1 MESLNIF
8 IRSIFIDNMVF
19 AFFFGMCSY
28 IAVSKNVKTALGLG
42 LAVTF
47 VMVMTVPLN
56 YLLYEYVL
64 KADVLVPGVDLSFL
78 TFIVFIATIAAFVQL
93 VEMAVEKFSPTL
105 YNQLGIFLPLIAVN
119 CAILGGSLFMQQK
132 VDALEITSL
141 WQSIVYGLGS
151 GLGWW
156 LAIVMMAAIREKT
169 TYSQIPAALRGPGI
183 AFIITGLMG
192 IAFMIFSGIKLESFK
207 RDKKMTLTIIIAIV
221 AFLVIT
227 LVLVGLLLFAKAKLT
242 TSGDVTID
250 INGGEKVL
258 IAESGGTLLS
268 TLANNNVFLP
278 SACGGGGSCGMCK
291 CQVLEGGGE
300 LLPTETGFI
309 NRKMA
314 KEHWRLGCQVKVKEN
329 LKIHVPESVLGVKKW
344 ECEVISNRNISTFL
358 KEFVVKL
365 PEGENLKF
373 RSGGYIQID
382 IPKYD
387 AIKFSDMDIE
397 EPYRED
403 WDKMKMWDLVTKNPE
418 PTFRAYSMANH
429 PAEGNIIML
438 NIRIA
443 TPPFDRATG
452 TFAKVNPGIC
462 SSYIFSRKP
471 GDKVTISGPYG
482 EFFLP
487 DNLPATQELVF
498 IGGGA
503 GMAPMRS
510 HIMHLFKTEK
520 TSRPVS
526 FWYGARALKEVPY
539 MDEFLEIQREFP
551 NFKFH
556 LALDRPDPQA
566 DAAGV
571 KYTPGFVHNV
581 LYENYLKNHQA
592 PEDNIYLMCG
602 PPMMISSVVKM
613 LDSLG
618 VPSENI
624 LYDNFG
630 S

>member
-1 MESLNIF
+1 
-8 IRSIFIDNMVF
+8 
-19 AFFFGMCSY
+19 
-28 IAVSKNVKTALGLG
+28 
-42 LAVTF
+42 
-47 VMVMTVPLN
+47 
-56 YLLYEYVL
+56 
-64 KADVLVPGVDLSFL
+64 
-78 TFIVFIATIAAFVQL
+78 
-93 VEMAVEKFSPTL
+93 
-105 YNQLGIFLPLIAVN
+105 
-119 CAILGGSLFMQQK
+119 
-132 VDALEITSL
+132 
-141 WQSIVYGLGS
+141 
-151 GLGWW
+151 
-156 LAIVMMAAIREKT
+156 
-169 TYSQIPAALRGPGI
+169 
-183 AFIITGLMG
+183 
-192 IAFMIFSGIKLESFK
+192 
-207 RDKKMTLTIIIAIV
+207 MTLTIIIAIV

-227 LVLVGLLLFAKAKLT
+227 LILVGLLLFAKAKLT

-291 CQVLEGGGE
+291 CQVIEGGGDI
-300 LLPTETGFI
+300 LPTETGFI
-309 NRKMA
+309 TRKMA

-329 LKIHVPESVLGVKKW
+329 LKIQVPEAVLGVKKW
-344 ECEVISNRNISTFL
+344 ECTVVSNRNISTFL

-387 AIKFSDMDIE
+387 AIKFSSMDVDE
-397 EPYRED
+397 KFRAD
-403 WDKMKMWDLVTKNPE
+403 WDKFKMWDLVTTNPE

-487 DNLPATQELVF
+487 DNLPDTQELIF
-498 IGGGA
+498 IGG